1 MAIQQVNL
9 YLSELKPAKE
19 WLTANSLMF
28 SVVGVIGI
36 YIAFYF
42 IAIANLE
49 TLEQQV
55 IVLENQQIV
64 AKQQLDIFT
73 KKTPSFKNNKIDV
86 RLKYLRAA
94 LEGREQVGEIIE
106 GQNLGNSEGFA
117 HAMRALARQSMKS
130 ISLKKISLSDG
141 GQYLQVMGE
150 TLKAEDVATYIQKL
164 QFEPSFTG
172 THFGLLSVAEKKGS
186 TAHAF
191 TLGFEPVYKL
201 AVERE

>member
-73 KKTPSFKNNKIDV
+73 KKNTI
-86 RLKYLRAA
+86 L
-94 LEGREQVGEIIE
+94 
-106 GQNLGNSEGFA
+106 
-117 HAMRALARQSMKS
+117 
-130 ISLKKISLSDG
+130 
-141 GQYLQVMGE
+141 
-150 TLKAEDVATYIQKL
+150 
-164 QFEPSFTG
+164 
-172 THFGLLSVAEKKGS
+172 
-186 TAHAF
+186 
-191 TLGFEPVYKL
+191 
-201 AVERE
+201 